1 MLRIFNPNYS
11 LVRVLHAVPDGEV
24 VDVYINDTL
33 FFSDLVFRQ
42 FSPYIYLPEGSYNMS
57 VYSANTRE
65 NPLISRNI
73 NVDKNKL
80 ITIAMVGNAGTL
92 RLLNIEEGIE
102 TPTKGKSKT
111 RVVNL
116 VPNSPDMNILYN
128 DTVLFEHNDF
138 RDITD
143 YKEIDPGIYRIDLEL
158 VENGKIVRT
167 TRVNINPDRIYTLYL
182 LGNAANI
189 EIFQSLDGASF
200 IRYRI

>member
-1 MLRIFNPNYS
+1 MRIFNPNYS

-33 FFSDLVFRQ
+33 FFRDLVFRQ
-42 FSPYIYLPEGSYNMS
+42 FSPYIYLPEGSYDMS

-102 TPTKGKSKT
+102 IPTKGKSKT

-167 TRVNINPDRIYTLYL
+167 TRVNINPDRIYSLYL

>member
-1 MLRIFNPNYS
+1 MRIFNPNYS

>member
-1 MLRIFNPNYS
+1 MRIFNPNYS

-33 FFSDLVFRQ
+33 FFRDLVFRQ
-42 FSPYIYLPEGSYNMS
+42 FSPYIYLPEGSYDMS

-102 TPTKGKSKT
+102 IPTKGKSKT

-158 VENGKIVRT
+158 VENVKIVRT
-167 TRVNINPDRIYTLYL
+167 TRVNINPDRIYSLYL

>member
-1 MLRIFNPNYS
+1 MRIFNPNYS

-33 FFSDLVFRQ
+33 FFRDLVFRQ
-42 FSPYIYLPEGSYNMS
+42 FSPYIYLPEGSYDMS

-102 TPTKGKSKT
+102 IPTKGKSKT

-143 YKEIDPGIYRIDLEL
+143 YKEIDLGIYRIDLEL

-167 TRVNINPDRIYTLYL
+167 TRVNINPDRIYSLYL

>member
-1 MLRIFNPNYS
+1 MRKFNPNYS
-11 LVRVLHAVPDGEV
+11 LVRVLHAVPNGEV

-42 FSPYIYLPEGSYNMS
+42 FSPYIYVPEGSYQIS
-57 VYSANTRE
+57 VYPANTRE
-65 NPLISRNI
+65 NPLVSRNI
-73 NVDKNKL
+73 DVEKDKL
-80 ITIAMVGNAGTL
+80 ITIAIAGNAGTL
-92 RLLNIEEGIE
+92 RLLDIEEEFE
-102 TPTKGKSKT
+102 TPSKGKSET

-116 VPNSPDMNILYN
+116 VPNSPDINIIYN
-128 DTVLFEHNDF
+128 DSALFESIDF
-138 RDITD
+138 RDVTD
-143 YKEIDPGIYRIDLEL
+143 YKEILPGIYRIDLEL

-200 IRYRI
+200 IRYKI

>member
-1 MLRIFNPNYS
+1 MRIFNPNYS
-11 LVRVLHAVPDGEV
+11 LVRVLHAVPNGEV

-33 FFSDLVFRQ
+33 FFRDLVFRQ

-80 ITIAMVGNAGTL
+80 ITIAMIGNAGTL

-102 TPTKGKSKT
+102 IPTKRKSKT

-158 VENGKIVRT
+158 FENGKIVRT
-167 TRVNINPDRIYTLYL
+167 TRVNINPDRIYSLYL
-182 LGNAANI
+182 LGNDANI

-200 IRYRI
+200 IRYRN

>member
-1 MLRIFNPNYS
+1 MRIFNPNYS

-33 FFSDLVFRQ
+33 FFKDLVFRQ
-42 FSPYIYLPEGSYNMS
+42 FSPYIYLPEGSYDMS

-102 TPTKGKSKT
+102 IPTKGKSKT

-158 VENGKIVRT
+158 FENGKIVRT
-167 TRVNINPDRIYTLYL
+167 TRVNINPDRIYSLYL

>member
-1 MLRIFNPNYS
+1 MNIIILGGIILRIFNPNYS

-33 FFSDLVFRQ
+33 FFRDLVFRQ
-42 FSPYIYLPEGSYNMS
+42 FSPYIYLPEGSYDMS

-102 TPTKGKSKT
+102 IPTKGKSKT

-158 VENGKIVRT
+158 FENGKIVR
-167 TRVNINPDRIYTLYL
+167 L
-182 LGNAANI
+182 
-189 EIFQSLDGASF
+189 SL
-200 IRYRI
+200 IHI

>member
-1 MLRIFNPNYS
+1 MRIFNPNYS

-33 FFSDLVFRQ
+33 FFRDLVFRQ

>member
-1 MLRIFNPNYS
+1 MRKFNPNYS
-11 LVRVLHAVPDGEV
+11 LIRVLHAVPSGEV
-24 VDVYINDTL
+24 VDVYINNTL

-42 FSPYIYLPEGSYNMS
+42 FSPYIYVPEGSYQMS

-73 NVDKNKL
+73 NVDRNEL
-80 ITIAMVGNAGTL
+80 VTIAIAGNVGTL
-92 RLLNIEEGIE
+92 RLVNIEEG
-102 TPTKGKSKT
+102 TQAPTEGKSKT

-116 VPNSPDMNILYN
+116 VPNSPDLNIRYN
-128 DTVLFEHNDF
+128 GTVLFEHNDF
-138 RDITD
+138 RDVTD
-143 YKEIDPGIYRIDLEL
+143 YEEIDPGIYIIDLEL

-189 EIFQSLDGASF
+189 EVFQSLDGASF
-200 IRYRI
+200 IRYKI

>member
-1 MLRIFNPNYS
+1 MRKFNPNYS
-11 LVRVLHAVPDGEV
+11 LVRVLHAVPNGEV

-42 FSPYIYLPEGSYNMS
+42 FSPYIYVPEGSYQIS
-57 VYSANTRE
+57 VYPANTRE
-65 NPLISRNI
+65 NPLVSRNI
-73 NVDKNKL
+73 DVEKDKL
-80 ITIAMVGNAGTL
+80 ITIAIAGNAGTL
-92 RLLNIEEGIE
+92 RLLDIEEEFE
-102 TPTKGKSKT
+102 TPAKGKSET

-116 VPNSPDMNILYN
+116 VPNSPDINIIYN
-128 DTVLFEHNDF
+128 DSALFESIDF
-138 RDITD
+138 RDVTD
-143 YKEIDPGIYRIDLEL
+143 YKEILPGIYRIDLEL

-200 IRYRI
+200 IRYKI

>member
-1 MLRIFNPNYS
+1 MRIFNPNYS

-33 FFSDLVFRQ
+33 FFRDLVFRQ
-42 FSPYIYLPEGSYNMS
+42 FSPYIYLPEGSYDMS

-102 TPTKGKSKT
+102 IPTKGKSKT

-158 VENGKIVRT
+158 FENGKIVRT
-167 TRVNINPDRIYTLYL
+167 TRVNINPDRIYSLYL

>member
-1 MLRIFNPNYS
+1 M
-11 LVRVLHAVPDGEV
+11 
-24 VDVYINDTL
+24 
-33 FFSDLVFRQ
+33 
-42 FSPYIYLPEGSYNMS
+42 
-57 VYSANTRE
+57 
-65 NPLISRNI
+65 
-73 NVDKNKL
+73 DKNKL

-143 YKEIDPGIYRIDLEL
+143 YKDIDPGIYRIDLEL
-158 VENGKIVRT
+158 VENGKVVRT
-167 TRVNINPDRIYTLYL
+167 TRVNINPDRIYSLYL
-182 LGNAANI
+182 LGNTANI